1 MYVGRIEKLLAYYT
15 LVPMCII
22 NSIGKVTRAN
32 KKIADVFKY
41 DGIIDGDI
49 FALTGIK
56 LPEIVIAAK
65 EGTALYLKR
74 NDKAFRI
81 LCGFI
86 GEGENASVMM
96 SFIDITSFENLKDL
110 YNEEKPCIALINVDN
125 LEELT
130 PSGKEENELEISTEI
145 DKLIRNWSAGMGAAV
160 SRYKDHMYEMLLTQK
175 NYKQLVVKKFSI
187 LDDVRAVETNMDFP
201 VTLSIGIGIGGKTIA
216 ESEDY
221 AQDAL
226 NLALG
231 RGGDQVVVRNVKNF
245 EYYGGKSQSVEK
257 GYKGKSR
264 IIAHALKLLM
274 TQSNRIFIMGHSNP
288 DMDSFGAALGIYR
301 VAKSIGKEAY
311 IILNSYN
318 NTLEDIVQDAKSLE
332 QYEFLTSEKALALAD
347 GSSLGVVV
355 DTHRPILVES
365 LELLEKIN
373 RTVVIDHHRRTEGD
387 LPNVL
392 LSYMESYAS
401 SASELVS
408 EIVQYACE
416 KKALTK
422 LEADALLAGIMVDT
436 NRFAVK
442 AGVRTFEAASWL
454 RRAGADLENVRR
466 YFQADVESFRLRAMC
481 IANAQF
487 FDNGVAMAVCPGE
500 NPDAQIVNSQV
511 ADELLTIKGIKAS
524 FVAGRNMKG
533 QTVVSARSLG
543 DMNVQLIM
551 EEFGGGGHFNTAGTQ
566 SDLTPEQLLIKIRET
581 LEKTFRENFTIG
593 G

>member
-22 NSIGKVTRAN
+22 NSSGKVTRAN

-56 LPEIVIAAK
+56 LPEIVVAAK

-86 GEGENASVMM
+86 GEGETASVMM
-96 SFIDITSFENLKDL
+96 SFIDITSFENLKEL

-551 EEFGGGGHFNTAGTQ
+551 EEFGGGGHFNTAGAQ
-566 SDLTPEQLLIKIRET
+566 SDLTPEELLIKIREA